1 MASAAARS
9 TAGKGP
15 TRLPAAIANATLEEL
30 QKMFVDTLV
39 KMRKKD
45 RRIEELTAAA
55 TAATAPGSIH
65 SDGDASEPAVTAAL
79 RQQVSQCPPWAAL
92 LRSSEHA
99 MTSGSHLIS
108 AAAVVIR
115 YQMIRSSI
123 LESRHGLMSGAWR

>member
-15 TRLPAAIANATLEEL
+15 SRLPAAIANATLEEL

-55 TAATAPGSIH
+55 TAAAAPGSVH
-65 SDGDASEPAVTAAL
+65 SDGDASEPAMTAAL
-79 RQQVSQCPPWAAL
+79 RQQVSQWLPWTARL
-92 LRSSEHA
+92 HSSEHA
-99 MTSGSHLIS
+99 MKSFFSSH
-108 AAAVVIR
+108 
-115 YQMIRSSI
+115 IRSRCC
-123 LESRHGLMSGAWR
+123 ESVPDESVLNTLIATWPTA